1 MTRHSPPPIRDT
13 PFVNELRL
21 TARHWVV
28 ALGLLVLVM
37 FLTPPVWKHLERF
50 DTGPDYRIP
59 YELSKD
65 YWLYERRL
73 QQVTNT
79 NQIIVLGD
87 SVIWGEYVLPNGSLS
102 HFLGSETGQTN
113 RFVNAGVNGL
123 FPLAEE
129 GLIVHYGQGLQGRKI
144 LLHLNLLWLS
154 SPKADLQV
162 PQDDFNHAGL
172 VPQFFPRIPAYKAD
186 ANDRLAA
193 IAERNVQFLSW
204 ANHLQA
210 AYYGQKSI
218 VNWTLAGDGDNPP
231 HYPNAYKNPLRQ
243 ITFTVPAGPQTDSK
257 RGPGSR
263 RHRAWIEASEG
274 PVSFDWVPLDRSL
287 QWQAFQRLVTKLVR
301 RGNDVC
307 VVVGPFNEHMIAEGN
322 RAAYRPLRD
331 GAVAWLAANQ
341 VPHVAAEVL
350 PSALYADA
358 SHPLTDG
365 YRLLAHQLA
374 ENEAFSAW
382 LRN

>member
-1 MTRHSPPPIRDT
+1 MHSTPPIQDT
-13 PFVNELRL
+13 LFVNEFRL
-21 TARHWVV
+21 NAGHWAV
-28 ALGLLVLVM
+28 AFGILALVM
-37 FLTPPVWKHLERF
+37 VLTPPFWKHIERF

-73 QQVTNT
+73 QQLTDT

-87 SVIWGEYVLPNGSLS
+87 SVIWGEYVLPNGTLS
-102 HFLGSETGQTN
+102 HFLGLETGQTN

-129 GLIVHYGQGLQGRKI
+129 GLIVNYGGELRGRKI
-144 LLHLNLLWLS
+144 LLHFNPLWLS
-154 SPKADLQV
+154 NPKADLQV

-172 VPQFFPRIPAYKAD
+172 VPQFFPRIPAYNAD

-204 ANHLQA
+204 ANHLQDV
-210 AYYGQKSI
+210 YFGQKNI
-218 VNWTLAGDGDNPP
+218 VKWTLADDGNNPP
-231 HYPNAYKNPLRQ
+231 HYPNAYKNPLSQ
-243 ITFTVPAGPQTDSK
+243 ITFTVPASSPADSK

-263 RHRAWIEASEG
+263 RHRAWIETGEG
-274 PVSFDWVPLDRSL
+274 PVSFDWVALDSSF
-287 QWQAFQRLVTKLVR
+287 QWQAFQRLVTLLVHR
-301 RGNDVC
+301 ANNVC
-307 VVVGPFNEHMIAEGN
+307 VMVGPFNEHMIAEGN
-322 RAAYRPLRD
+322 RSAYRPLRD
-331 GAVAWLAANQ
+331 GAVAWLAANH
-341 VPHVAAEVL
+341 VPHVAPDVL

-365 YRLLAHQLA
+365 YQLLAHQLA
-374 ENEAFSAW
+374 DTGTFSAW
-382 LRN
+382 LKN